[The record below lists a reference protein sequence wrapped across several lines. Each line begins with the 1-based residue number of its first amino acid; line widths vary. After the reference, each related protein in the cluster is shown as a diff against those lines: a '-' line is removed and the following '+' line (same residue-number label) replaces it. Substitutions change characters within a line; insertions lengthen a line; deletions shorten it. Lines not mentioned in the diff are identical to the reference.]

1 MFALDHRYLS
11 YFYALLRL
19 QSGCR
24 WLELR
29 WLGVLVALSLGL
41 GGCASHQALEPAYTP
56 APTVEPM
63 DPETA
68 ATAAQLWQV
77 FDRYEGTPYRY
88 GGTSAQGFD
97 CSGFILTAYREALGR
112 QLPRTTRQML
122 ALGMTIPRHQVQ
134 PGDVVFFRI
143 KGKDQHA
150 GIYMGNNRFIHAS
163 TSVGVTESALDG
175 YYWRDRYTQARRFE

>member
-1 MFALDHRYLS
+1 MRSFMLSLPTPIAALFRIH
-11 YFYALLRL
+11 A
-19 QSGCR
+19 GN
-24 WLELR
+24 R
-29 WLGVLVALSLGL
+29 WLGVLLLAGLGL
-41 GGCASHQALEPAYTP
+41 GGCASNQSMAPYTP

-63 DPETA
+63 DAASA

-77 FDRYEGTPYRY
+77 FERYEGVPYSY
-88 GGTSAQGFD
+88 GGTSAAGFD

-112 QLPRTTRQML
+112 QLPRTTTQML
-122 ALGMTIPRHQVQ
+122 ATGDVVPRHQVR

-143 KGKDQHA
+143 RGKDQHA